1 LLDLGGVTGGA
12 IERKEMPRGEKLPCE
27 VLKLRACVLLLA
39 LRQAPDSVE
48 RRAAL
53 INWVQEDPAHRQAFD
68 ALNQSLEA
76 VAQLLE
82 QDRVGP

>member
-1 LLDLGGVTGGA
+1 LLDLGGFPGWAV
-12 IERKEMPRGEKLPCE
+12 ERKKMQRGEKLPCE
-27 VLKLRACVLLLA
+27 ALKLRACLLLLA
-39 LRQAPDSVE
+39 LRQAPDNGE

-53 INWVQEDPAHRQAFD
+53 INWVQENPAHRQAFD

-82 QDRVGP
+82 QYGVAP

>member
-1 LLDLGGVTGGA
+1 MVDLGGFPGWA
-12 IERKEMPRGEKLPCE
+12 IEWKEMPRLEELPCE
-27 VLKLRACVLLLA
+27 ALKLRACLLLLA
-39 LRQAPDSVE
+39 LRQAQDRGE

-76 VAQLLE
+76 VAQLLD
-82 QDRVGP
+82 QYGVAP

>member
-1 LLDLGGVTGGA
+1 LVDLGGLAGWA
-12 IERKEMPRGEKLPCE
+12 IERKEMQRGEELPCE
-27 VLKLRACVLLLA
+27 ALKLRACLLLLA
-39 LRQAPDSVE
+39 LRQAPDKDE

-53 INWVQEDPAHRQAFD
+53 INWVLEDPAHRQAFD

-82 QDRVGP
+82 